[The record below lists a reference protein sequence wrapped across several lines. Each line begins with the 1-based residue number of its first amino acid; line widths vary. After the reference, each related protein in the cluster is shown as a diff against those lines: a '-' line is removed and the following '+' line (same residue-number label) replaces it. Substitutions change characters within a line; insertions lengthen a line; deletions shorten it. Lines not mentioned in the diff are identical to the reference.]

1 MDARPAT
8 TASASVP
15 RWQPA
20 THRTGWLEREGIL
33 GWVLVLPAVAIL
45 AAFIVYPFCVGLW
58 LSVSDATVVDPGR
71 FVGLR
76 NFVQEASDGIF
87 RQTVRNTLVYTGV
100 TVVLKAALGL
110 GLAVLMNQAIRG
122 KNLIRAALLLPWIVP
137 TALSTIAWRWL
148 FDSTYSIVNWV
159 MVITG
164 LAQAVA
170 PTGVGRLLGIH
181 PNGIN
186 WLGDATW
193 AMFTIIL
200 ANVWRGTPFFAIS
213 LRAGLQTI
221 SREMYE
227 AAAIDGASAAQRFRY
242 VTIPLIR
249 PVLLVVLLFSFIWTI
264 SDFQLVYVL
273 TGGGPAN
280 STHLFSTLAY
290 QIAMQAGQLGQ
301 GAAVS
306 LAMFPFLL
314 AVVAGLLW
322 YLRRPE
328 E

>member
-1 MDARPAT
+1 MSARPAT
-8 TASASVP
+8 ARAAASAP
-15 RWQPA
+15 PA
-20 THRTGWLEREGIL
+20 TLPGISWLERERVL

-58 LSVSDATVVDPGR
+58 LSVSDATVVDPGH

-76 NFVQEASDGIF
+76 NFVQEAGDGIF

-100 TVVLKAALGL
+100 TVVLKGLLGL
-110 GLAVLMNQAIRG
+110 GLAILMNQAIRG

-159 MVITG
+159 MVTSG
-164 LAQAVA
+164 LARLVA
-170 PTGVGRLLGIH
+170 PTAVGQLLGIH
-181 PNGIN
+181 ANGIN

-200 ANVWRGTPFFAIS
+200 ANIWRGTPFFAIS
-213 LRAGLQTI
+213 LLAGLQTI
-221 SREMYE
+221 GQDMYE
-227 AAAIDGASAAQRFRY
+227 AAAIDGATAAQRFRY
-242 VTIPLIR
+242 VTVPLIR

-290 QIAMQAGQLGQ
+290 QIAMQAGQLGS

-314 AVVAGLLW
+314 AIVSGLLW
-322 YLRRPE
+322 YLRE
-328 E
+328 HEV

>member
-1 MDARPAT
+1 MSARPAT
-8 TASASVP
+8 AA
-15 RWQPA
+15 PA
-20 THRTGWLEREGIL
+20 TVPQRRPAARPTAWLERERVL

-76 NFVQEASDGIF
+76 NFLQEASDGIF

-100 TVVLKAALGL
+100 TVVLKGLLGL
-110 GLAVLMNQAIRG
+110 GLAILMNQAIRG
-122 KNLIRAALLLPWIVP
+122 KNLVRAALLLPWIVP

-159 MVITG
+159 MVTTG
-164 LAQAVA
+164 FAQAVA
-170 PTGVGRLLGIH
+170 PTAVGQLLGIH
-181 PNGIN
+181 ANGIN

-200 ANVWRGTPFFAIS
+200 ANIWRGTPFFAIS
-213 LRAGLQTI
+213 LLAGLQTI
-221 SREMYE
+221 GQDMYE
-227 AAAIDGASAAQRFRY
+227 AAAIDGATAAQRFRY
-242 VTIPLIR
+242 VTVPLIR

-306 LAMFPFLL
+306 LALFPFLL
-314 AVVAGLLW
+314 AIVAGLLW
-322 YLRRPE
+322 YLRRHE
-328 E
+328 V

>member
-1 MDARPAT
+1 MTARSATAAPAAVPRRRPAARP
-8 TASASVP
+8 TA
-15 RWQPA
+15 
-20 THRTGWLEREGIL
+20 WLERERVL
-33 GWVLVLPAVAIL
+33 GWVLVLPALAIL

-58 LSVSDATVVDPGR
+58 LSVSDATVVDPGQ

-76 NFVQEASDGIF
+76 NFVQEAGDGIF
-87 RQTVRNTLVYTGV
+87 RQAVRNTLVYTAV
-100 TVVLKAALGL
+100 TVVLKGLLGL

-159 MVITG
+159 TVTTG
-164 LAQAVA
+164 FAQAVA
-170 PTGVGRLLGIH
+170 PTAVGHLLGIH

-193 AMFTIIL
+193 AMVTIIL
-200 ANVWRGTPFFAIS
+200 ANIWRGTPFFAIS
-213 LRAGLQTI
+213 LLAGLQTI
-221 SREMYE
+221 GQDMYE
-227 AAAIDGASAAQRFRY
+227 AAAIDGATAAQRFRY
-242 VTIPLIR
+242 VTVPLVR

-314 AVVAGLLW
+314 AIVAGLLW
-322 YLRRPE
+322 YLRRHE
-328 E
+328 L